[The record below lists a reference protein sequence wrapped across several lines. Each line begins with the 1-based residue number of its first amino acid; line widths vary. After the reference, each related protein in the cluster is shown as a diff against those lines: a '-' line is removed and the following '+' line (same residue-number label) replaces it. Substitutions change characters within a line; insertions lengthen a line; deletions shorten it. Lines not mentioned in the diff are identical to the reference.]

1 MRIQLWSLGTCM
13 STSVINVRKALKL
26 LILRKMADK
35 EDHLKALYEM
45 YVKNMSYN
53 DAMYVYGVSKYTLRG
68 LIQRLRD
75 LLHHEIYIRE
85 LVKTSVPV
93 ILEKTPKIVH
103 RKGVAFI
110 CPLCKRT
117 FYNMFPEDHIMKH
130 HRGFVEETL
139 MRIIVEI
146 KRRILEENMIIT

>member
-1 MRIQLWSLGTCM
+1 MRTQLWSLGICM

-45 YVKNMSYN
+45 YVKILSY
-53 DAMYVYGVSKYTLRG
+53 DDVMYIYDVSKYTLRG

-75 LLHHEIYIRE
+75 LLHHEIYVRE
-85 LVKTSVPV
+85 LVKISVPV

-103 RKGVAFI
+103 RKGVTFI

-130 HRGFVEETL
+130 HRQLVEETL
-139 MRIIVEI
+139 TRIIVEI
-146 KRRILEENMIIT
+146 KRRTLEEETIIT

>member
-1 MRIQLWSLGTCM
+1 M

-45 YVKNMSYN
+45 YVKNLSLS
-53 DAMYVYGVSKYTLRG
+53 DVMYIHDVSRFALRG
-68 LIQRLRD
+68 LVQRLRD
-75 LLHHEIYIRE
+75 LLYHEIYIRE

-93 ILEKTPKIVH
+93 ILEKSPKIVH

-130 HRGFVEETL
+130 HKEIVEETL
-139 MRIIVEI
+139 MRVIVEI

>member
-1 MRIQLWSLGTCM
+1 M
-13 STSVINVRKALKL
+13 STSMINVRKALKL

-45 YVKNMSYN
+45 YVKNLSLS
-53 DAMYVYGVSKYTLRG
+53 DVMYIHDVSRFALRG
-68 LIQRLRD
+68 LVQRLRD
-75 LLHHEIYIRE
+75 LLYHEIYIRE
-85 LVKTSVPV
+85 LVKISVPV
-93 ILEKTPKIVH
+93 ILEKSPKIVH

-130 HRGFVEETL
+130 HKEIVEETL
-139 MRIIVEI
+139 MRVIVEI